1 MMRRIGRPTE
11 GRSRRVRV
19 YRLWICDDW
28 VPHEGQA
35 DVEEVVRRVRMISSD
50 TSTSSTSISGKSGM
64 IIIGCVLVPRKTNEN
79 ENLFNPLLY
88 HNWHQQTCVR
98 SLHFTR
104 REDLSQDLH
113 LARNARYNTD
123 K

>member
-1 MMRRIGRPTE
+1 MHSTK
-11 GRSRRVRV
+11 RV

-50 TSTSSTSISGKSGM
+50 TSTSSTSISGKSAM

-88 HNWHQQTCVR
+88 HNWHQQSCVR
-98 SLHFTR
+98 T
-104 REDLSQDLH
+104 DLQFNQHTIPWRVILIPLCPS
-113 LARNARYNTD
+113 
-123 K
+123 